1 MNFIL
6 RPYIPSSG
14 SSDSQWQLKPLPPGA
29 STQCFLFHLLLTAGH
44 TSPFFPMTAIQIF
57 EDDQILQ
64 AINIL
69 MLNDPLRKVRVLS
82 LFWFEHTLKFL
93 FLYKQG
99 AQHCTVFLVWE
110 WDHRLL
116 LYTTSIILFQCGITC
131 LVVTSHC
138 WLMLSPLLTKTS
150 RALCM
155 HMPPTL
161 YL

>member
-6 RPYIPSSG
+6 RLYIPSSG

-57 EDDQILQ
+57 EDNQILQ

-99 AQHCTVFLVWE
+99 AQHCTQFSWCESETTVCSYI
-110 WDHRLL
+110 LL
-116 LYTTSIILFQCGITC
+116 LLREPNVE
-131 LVVTSHC
+131 LPVWLSHHTVSSC
-138 WLMLSPLLTKTS
+138 
-150 RALCM
+150 
-155 HMPPTL
+155 
-161 YL
+161 